1 MKKLLFSAAL
11 ALLACGVSATPSFA
25 HAFGLFT
32 CHKCCGHHCGKC
44 CSMKICCQQYNA
56 FTPFCCGNICCNGCC
71 PFGGGGGPG
80 PGPAPYGPLA
90 CGPDGCSGGELP
102 AGGLP
107 PGALPAAPATGPA
120 LQSKPLPSATSTSM
134 YQPAYAP
141 VQSAGYYPGYAY
153 GYNNGYG
160 YGPAS
165 GYGPMVA
172 PAFNPLAVPAY
183 WNSDR

>member
-1 MKKLLFSAAL
+1 MVFCSSTS
-11 ALLACGVSATPSFA
+11 GIHEVSVAQSVTRFCNSTVSF
-25 HAFGLFT
+25 
-32 CHKCCGHHCGKC
+32 
-44 CSMKICCQQYNA
+44 
-56 FTPFCCGNICCNGCC
+56 
-71 PFGGGGGPG
+71 
-80 PGPAPYGPLA
+80 
-90 CGPDGCSGGELP
+90 
-102 AGGLP
+102 
-107 PGALPAAPATGPA
+107 
-120 LQSKPLPSATSTSM
+120 TSLSPTSM

-183 WNSDR
+183 WHSDR

>member
-1 MKKLLFSAAL
+1 MKKLLFSATL
-11 ALLACGVSATPSFA
+11 ALLACGLSATPSFA

-32 CHKCCGHHCGKC
+32 CHRCCGRC
-44 CSMKICCQQYNA
+44 CSMKICCRQYNA

-71 PFGGGGGPG
+71 PFGGGG

-90 CGPDGCSGGELP
+90 CGPDGCLDGG
-102 AGGLP
+102 ALP
-107 PGALPAAPATGPA
+107 PGALPAPPAAPATGPA
-120 LQSKPLPSATSTSM
+120 LPTKPLPTGTTSL
-134 YQPAYAP
+134 YPPAAADGA
-141 VQSAGYYPGYAY
+141 VQSAGYYPGYGY
-153 GYNNGYG
+153 GYNRPYGYG

-172 PAFNPLAVPAY
+172 PAFNPMAVPAY

>member
-1 MKKLLFSAAL
+1 MKKLFLSASL
-11 ALLACGVSATPSFA
+11 ALLACGLSATPSFA

-32 CHKCCGHHCGKC
+32 CHRCCGKHCGKC

-71 PFGGGGGPG
+71 PFGGGGPGPG
-80 PGPAPYGPLA
+80 PGYGPLA
-90 CGPDGCSGGELP
+90 CGPDGCAGGEMHD
-102 AGGLP
+102 GILP
-107 PGALPAAPATGPA
+107 PGALPVAPAAPATGPA
-120 LQSKPLPSATSTSM
+120 LQSKPLPTASTSM
-134 YQPAYAP
+134 YQAPGYAP
-141 VQSAGYYPGYAY
+141 VQATGYYPGYSY
-153 GYNNGYG
+153 GYNAG

-172 PAFNPLAVPAY
+172 PAVNPLAVPAY